1 MKPNNYDEALQELL
15 ELLEKLQAEDMNL
28 QQMREAMTRA
38 AELIQYCRS
47 ELRNAQDDM
56 DELLRSLEADT

>member
-1 MKPNNYDEALQELL
+1 MKPNNYDEALQELQ

-28 QQMREAMTRA
+28 QEMRDAMNRA

-56 DELLRSLEADT
+56 DELLRSLEGGE

>member
-1 MKPNNYDEALQELL
+1 MKPNNYDEALQELQ

-28 QQMREAMTRA
+28 QEMRDAMNRA

-56 DELLRSLEADT
+56 DELLSSLEGGE